1 MKEEPNTDNAPI
13 AIGAPVSS
21 IIAVKAIELS
31 GAVAT
36 TVINPPRII
45 PIIIG
50 EAVEASIKT
59 VPTVFKTPFTT
70 GLVTSPMK

>member
-13 AIGAPVSS
+13 AIGAPVKP

-36 TVINPPRII
+36 TVIKPPSII
-45 PIIIG
+45 PINIG
-50 EAVEASIKT
+50 DADDA
-59 VPTVFKTPFTT
+59 
-70 GLVTSPMK
+70 